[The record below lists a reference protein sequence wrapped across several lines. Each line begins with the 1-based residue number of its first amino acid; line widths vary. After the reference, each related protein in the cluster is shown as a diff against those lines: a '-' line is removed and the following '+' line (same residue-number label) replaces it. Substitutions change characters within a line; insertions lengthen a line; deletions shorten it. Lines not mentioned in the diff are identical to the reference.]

1 LTQQSE
7 ELAQTKIKLEE
18 KDKIIEKYKSDK
30 KVLKKKLKVA
40 TTKSLKLKSQKQIDF
55 KSEIEKTGLAIN
67 NLFGFLL

>member
-1 LTQQSE
+1 MTQQSE

-55 KSEIEKTGLAIN
+55 KSEIEKTGLVIN